1 MTIIKYINNND
12 YCLFQKSKFYLHVL
26 VFKNNDYYYYEKAL
40 SKNNNK
46 TYIIASKFL
55 KTKNFKIEEI
65 KLNNYDILYK
75 LNLTLLNDEKQDHYC
90 FISETFGDEN
100 YNTFCVYKNK
110 SKIDSYIGQK
120 KSLTFL
126 ITYFDYKIFSIIK
139 ESEELLTTWK
149 NIDNIN
155 IVAKEIN
162 NHFSNK
168 EILIY
173 KRYIKYLFM
182 LYNKYEFKDLY
193 VNFNLFSNAKY
204 IQKNMIRFYQYY
216 DNFLGELFV
225 KIINKLNI
233 RLKNKNIIF
242 FNYFKYY
249 FNFLILQ
256 DYLDKNK
263 IQNENVIIHS
273 CIFLVEHIKDFLD
286 NKNNYIINPHI
297 ILKEKMLLFIDENI
311 SKDKIKYFLNQR
323 KKMKNTLL

>member
-1 MTIIKYINNND
+1 
-12 YCLFQKSKFYLHVL
+12 
-26 VFKNNDYYYYEKAL
+26 
-40 SKNNNK
+40 
-46 TYIIASKFL
+46 
-55 KTKNFKIEEI
+55 
-65 KLNNYDILYK
+65 
-75 LNLTLLNDEKQDHYC
+75 
-90 FISETFGDEN
+90 
-100 YNTFCVYKNK
+100 
-110 SKIDSYIGQK
+110 
-120 KSLTFL
+120 
-126 ITYFDYKIFSIIK
+126 
-139 ESEELLTTWK
+139 
-149 NIDNIN
+149 
-155 IVAKEIN
+155 
-162 NHFSNK
+162 
-168 EILIY
+168 
-173 KRYIKYLFM
+173 M